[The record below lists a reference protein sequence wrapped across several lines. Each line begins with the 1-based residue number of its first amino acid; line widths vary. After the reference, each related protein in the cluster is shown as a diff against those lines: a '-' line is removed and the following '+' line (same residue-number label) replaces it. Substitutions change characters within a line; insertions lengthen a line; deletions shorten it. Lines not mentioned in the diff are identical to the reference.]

1 MGETQNSSNFSSE
14 ELEFRVSQG
23 KDSKQA
29 LMESITEG
37 WLEYVV
43 FKSILIEMS
52 VWEEGPGLREGTFL
66 TFGSSPERENHSAES
81 WAWEMNLQIG
91 QNEQSYR
98 NLLWMGGVVALSRM
112 FGDNK

>member
-1 MGETQNSSNFSSE
+1 MGETQNSSNLSSE

-43 FKSILIEMS
+43 FKNILIEMAIRGG
-52 VWEEGPGLREGTFL
+52 GPGLREETFL
-66 TFGSSPERENHSAES
+66 TFGSSPELENHSAES
-81 WAWEMNLQIG
+81 W
-91 QNEQSYR
+91 
-98 NLLWMGGVVALSRM
+98 
-112 FGDNK
+112 D